1 MAASTVDCPHMYLA
15 KPRPLILIAT
25 LLFVALTVRLGF
37 WQLGRGQYKARL
49 AAAYTAADVRP
60 PQAWQG
66 ELGDAAWYKR
76 FTVHGHWLPEGAIL
90 LDNRTLD
97 GKAGFHALAP
107 LRLDDGKLLLVNRG
121 WLPKGA
127 ATPSPP
133 PLPGTEA
140 VITIRLTPP
149 TQHYVQL
156 ASDAGSSRIW
166 QNLDWTRYKA
176 LVKAEPVPALGL
188 SLSAD
193 DGLRQDW
200 PPPDLGIEKHYA
212 YAGQWFLFA
221 GLAIFFFIRFH
232 WRRSPT

>member
-1 MAASTVDCPHMYLA
+1 MHLA

-37 WQLGRGQYKARL
+37 WQLGRGQYKAQL
-49 AAAYTAADVRP
+49 AAAYAQADARP
-60 PQAWQG
+60 VQPWHG
-66 ELGDAAWYKR
+66 ELGDAAWYKQ
-76 FTVHGHWLPEGAIL
+76 FTVRGHWQPEGAIL
-90 LDNRTLD
+90 LDNRILD
-97 GKAGFHALAP
+97 GKAGFNVLAP

-121 WLPKGA
+121 WLAKGVEA
-127 ATPSPP
+127 PHPP
-133 PLPGTEA
+133 PLPDAEVTM
-140 VITIRLTPP
+140 TIRLTPP

-156 ASDAGSSRIW
+156 ASDTGSSAIW
-166 QNLDWTRYKA
+166 QNLDWARYRA
-176 LVKAEPVPALGL
+176 LVKTEPVPALAL
-188 SLSAD
+188 ALSAA

-232 WRRSPT
+232 WRRSPK